1 MTKCEDHPLDV
12 DIVEEPLYSGIT
24 VHGLLIGL
32 AACACIVAC
41 LVSAYLIYKHAQN
54 FTKPSQQ
61 RQVIRI
67 LLMVPV
73 YSIACVFSIIF
84 YRQHIYIA
92 AIYEFYESL
101 VIAAFFLLLC
111 QLLHGDIATLQPYFA
126 GIQPKPWIFPIRCVV
141 VCFSSRR
148 KRTLDGLRWFNII
161 CVGVLQFCV
170 VKFLG
175 AFVKCI
181 TEAADVYC
189 KESTSASH
197 AKIWV
202 MVIEIVS
209 LVSAMMC
216 LLQFYKE
223 IHHQIAE
230 HQPVLKFLAIKIV
243 IMVFYI
249 QSFIFSFI
257 TKPGGPVKPSTY
269 ISYPSWSV
277 GIPNTL
283 LCIEMV
289 FASIFHLYAF
299 PYQPYQ
305 NVQPRSEERLVV
317 QGRTGQC
324 EARYQELDNVTDSQY
339 NPARYQGIKWPAEPQ
354 KSAREA
360 LLEALGFKDILQG
373 IAKATHWLFVL
384 RRRHNRA
391 QS

>member
-12 DIVEEPLYSGIT
+12 DIVEEPLDIGIK
-24 VHGLLIGL
+24 VHGVLICL
-32 AACACIVAC
+32 AAFACTVAC

-84 YRQHIYIA
+84 YRQHVYIA

-111 QLLHGDIATLQPYFA
+111 QLLHMDLATLQIDFA
-126 GIQPKPWIFPIRCVV
+126 GIQPKPWIYPIRFVV
-141 VCFSSRR
+141 FCFGNRGGW
-148 KRTLDGLRWFNII
+148 TLDGLKWFNII

-175 AFVKCI
+175 ALIKCI

-189 KESTSASH
+189 KESNSASH
-197 AKIWV
+197 AKVWV
-202 MVIEIVS
+202 MIIEIIS

-223 IHHQIAE
+223 IRYRIAE
-230 HQPVLKFLAIKIV
+230 HRPVLKFLAIKIV

-257 TKPGGPVKPSTY
+257 TKPGGPVKPSAHV
-269 ISYPSWSV
+269 SYPSWAV

-283 LCIEMV
+283 LCIEMA

-305 NVQPRSEERLVV
+305 EVQVRSNARLGV
-317 QGRTGQC
+317 QEGTGQFQGGC
-324 EARYQELDNVTDSQY
+324 QELDDVTDSQY
-339 NPARYQGIKWPAEPQ
+339 DSTWSQGTKRSAKSQ
-354 KSAREA
+354 KSALGA
-360 LLEALGFKDILQG
+360 VLEALAFKDILQG
-373 IAKATHWLFVL
+373 IVKATKWLFIL
-384 RRRHNRA
+384 RRRQRRL